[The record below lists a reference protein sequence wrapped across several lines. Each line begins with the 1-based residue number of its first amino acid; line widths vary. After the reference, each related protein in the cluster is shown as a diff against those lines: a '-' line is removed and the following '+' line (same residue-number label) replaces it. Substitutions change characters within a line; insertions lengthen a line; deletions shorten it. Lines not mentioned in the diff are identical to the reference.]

1 MWSMLS
7 SGIQQGWNSW
17 DGWGSLFG
25 KLMYFVCWL
34 CHCTAGMCQNT
45 GDPHLALAVQL
56 CWNCQWDLT
65 HLVHLLLF
73 DSAQISSLVVAFTV
87 GAEHFPSKIHN
98 ALNFSSFHPLATF
111 FHCRHLQM
119 TLLIF
124 QVVDAFV
131 VIFSRQT
138 KISCYWL
145 RSPWQGAAQGGA
157 GASDAHFCWVSFLSS
172 LVFLPL
178 KKFFSPSAF
187 LSQGW
192 PSNKKNYYYFFNRS
206 AAHPNEHWLSWRF
219 LGRPCIYS

>member
-1 MWSMLS
+1 MGGGAFLESWCILS
-7 SGIQQGWNSW
+7 V
-17 DGWGSLFG
+17 GSAIAQL
-25 KLMYFVCWL
+25 VCVRIRVTPTSPLQCSYAEIASEISHIL
-34 CHCTAGMCQNT
+34 C
-45 GDPHLALAVQL
+45 
-56 CWNCQWDLT
+56 
-65 HLVHLLLF
+65 
-73 DSAQISSLVVAFTV
+73 ISCCLILHRSRLVVAFTV
-87 GAEHFPSKIHN
+87 GTEHFPSKIHN
-98 ALNFSSFHPLATF
+98 ALSFSSFHPLATL

-145 RSPWQGAAQGGA
+145 WSPWQGTAQGGA
-157 GASDAHFCWVSFLSS
+157 GASAAHFYWVSFLSS

-178 KKFFSPSAF
+178 KKFVSPSAF

-192 PSNKKNYYYFFNRS
+192 LSNKKKNFFLNRY
-206 AAHPNEHWLSWRF
+206 AAHPNEHWLPWRF